1 MRLNFPRTWFRRA
14 RTPGTASLEALFD
27 ATFEN
32 ADVGIAHVG
41 LDGRMLR
48 ANANLRALLGYS
60 AQEIAGV
67 EKFALV
73 HADCRAAV
81 AADFDALRRGAASN
95 YAAERTYLAKSGAP
109 VIAWT
114 AARLIGDPPVVLV
127 VIENVSAR
135 RAAEAALRESEERF
149 ELAMRGANEG
159 LYDWRIKENNSYLS
173 PRWKS
178 MLGYEEHEI
187 ANEPNSWWELTAPGV
202 AHAVAEQIR
211 RLEARE
217 IDNYEMELKLRHKD
231 GRWLDIL
238 SRGFPVFDGDHRV
251 VRLVGTHQ
259 DITLRKRHEA
269 ELRLSS
275 TVFANTP
282 EGILIADFAGR
293 IKTVNPAFEALTGYR
308 SEEICGRR
316 ANVLKSGRHD
326 AKFYQLLYSD
336 IRATGRWRGEIWN
349 RRKDGSVQAYWTTI
363 SVVRDDSGEPAG
375 YVAVYSD
382 IGDFKRSQARL
393 DFLVHHDPDT
403 ALPNRLSLRGR
414 IEAAMIEIEQ
424 RGVSAALLHLEL
436 DRFRTIV
443 ESLGD
448 LAGDELLA
456 QAGQRFLAKLGARDM
471 LARIGADEFAILR
484 HGCASEQ
491 EARRLA
497 DELVAAIE
505 QPFVFASGAK
515 AYSGVNVGVVFI
527 ASSEGGADMLM
538 RQAESALYVA
548 KGGGGGVRLY
558 EPRHMLEA
566 RQRLEM
572 ETGLRRG
579 LEHDEFVL
587 QFQPLVDLADRRA
600 FGVEALVRWRTPEG
614 LAPPG
619 RFIPLAEQTGLII
632 DVGRYVLD
640 RATRDA
646 ARWRRQNPD
655 ALPQGLFVNV
665 SPRELAQPN
674 YTTLVAQTL
683 AKHGLKNTDLAL
695 ELTERVFI
703 NEDDSTII
711 STLNALSAMG
721 IRLIL
726 DDFGT
731 GYSAL
736 SSLKRFPF
744 AALKIDRSF
753 IQAITTPDS
762 DAPITKAVIGLGV
775 SLGLAV
781 IAEGIETD
789 TQLNYLRNLHCD
801 AAQGFKLA
809 RPQTTQDITKLL
821 KPPRHNTA
829 SPAGRKHRSP
839 ARP

>member
-14 RTPGTASLEALFD
+14 RPPGDANREALFD

-60 AQEIAGV
+60 AQEIAVV

-81 AADFDALRRGAASN
+81 EADFDALRRGAASS

-114 AARLIGDPPVVLV
+114 AARLIGDPPLVLV

-149 ELAMRGANEG
+149 QLAMRGANEG

-187 ANEPNSWWELTAPGV
+187 ANEPDSWWELTAPG
-202 AHAVAEQIR
+202 ASHAIAEQIR

-238 SRGFPVFDGDHRV
+238 SRGFPVFDDDHRV

-316 ANVLKSGRHD
+316 ANMLKSGRHD

-336 IRATGRWRGEIWN
+336 IRANGRWRGEIWN
-349 RRKDGSVQAYWTTI
+349 RRKDGSVQAFWTTI

-375 YVAVYSD
+375 YVALYSD

-414 IEAAMIEIEQ
+414 IDAAMIEIEQ

-497 DELVAAIE
+497 DELVAAME

-579 LEHDEFVL
+579 LERDEFVL

-619 RFIPLAEQTGLII
+619 RFIPLAEQTGLILQI
-632 DVGRYVLD
+632 GEWVLRRAAERMKAWLDAGVNLKTLSINISPRQFERGDLCERIATILMETGLPFD
-640 RATRDA
+640 RVEIEITESVLMDQKDA
-646 ARWRRQNPD
+646 AAKLRQLR
-655 ALPQGLFVNV
+655 ALGL
-665 SPRELAQPN
+665 R
-674 YTTLVAQTL
+674 
-683 AKHGLKNTDLAL
+683 
-695 ELTERVFI
+695 
-703 NEDDSTII
+703 I
-711 STLNALSAMG
+711 S
-721 IRLIL
+721 I

-731 GYSAL
+731 GH
-736 SSLKRFPF
+736 SSLAYLKHFPIDK
-744 AALKIDRSF
+744 LKLDRAF
-753 IQAITTPDS
+753 IQDIPGDVTSMEIA
-762 DAPITKAVIGLGV
+762 AAVIRLGH
-775 SLGLAV
+775 SLDVEVL
-781 IAEGIETD
+781 AEGVETEA
-789 TQLNYLRNLHCD
+789 QAGFLARSGCRL
-801 AAQGFKLA
+801 AQGFLFGRPMWEDDLLAALA
-809 RPQTTQDITKLL
+809 RE
-821 KPPRHNTA
+821 
-829 SPAGRKHRSP
+829 G
-839 ARP
+839 ARAA